1 MVKGKTTLERV
12 KKLPTDSIL
21 EEGDQWFAVA
31 TPWWEEFQACQPA
44 ENAPSV
50 RNEALIDKHFS
61 SKDRKVAIFH
71 WMNDQA
77 EPEELADD
85 LSRLVVVLGS
95 RIHTVGHLL
104 AEVWLAAPGAFRRC
118 FPQFVG
124 GFASVAALSVTP
136 KAAKS
141 STQTRVCYRY
151 VRATDSESTWTAIDK
166 LVKRRRTLLQ
176 LKPRASKRQACDTG
190 KLESNQEIDDDEQS
204 GTEFDESGDQLKGD
218 PTGLRE
224 IGDIKLGDLRLD
236 DRSEIA
242 SVKGTNYGGV
252 LVSLGVM
259 S

>member
-61 SKDRKVAIFH
+61 SKDRKVAVLKPELEEGSDFVFVPEAAWQVISCELDFD
-71 WMNDQA
+71 WEIRRQVIYERSQQQLQI
-77 EPEELADD
+77 EPY
-85 LSRLVVVLGS
+85 
-95 RIHTVGHLL
+95 
-104 AEVWLAAPGAFRRC
+104 PYAF
-118 FPQFVG
+118 
-124 GFASVAALSVTP
+124 
-136 KAAKS
+136 K
-141 STQTRVCYRY
+141 
-151 VRATDSESTWTAIDK
+151 
-166 LVKRRRTLLQ
+166 

-190 KLESNQEIDDDEQS
+190 KLESDQEVDDDEQS
-204 GTEFDESGDQLKGD
+204 ETEFDESGDQLKGD

-242 SVKGTNYGGV
+242 SAAGLRAV
-252 LVSLGVM
+252 
-259 S
+259 